1 MKERLR
7 YRSWTIGAKTL
18 VSHALLALFAIVF
31 ACVVAYALSFRYVQ
45 DQAMEELVQQAE
57 YIASCD
63 VTDGTELSIPDEKTI
78 EQYQSLTSSMV
89 LYVDRDYLATHI
101 GASGEPTPGGPEFA
115 RLEII
120 SSIDRQ
126 FVARMFEGE
135 TVADIR
141 RFDFASGVILFA
153 GSPVRNTA
161 GKVVG
166 GVILAQPVAQLHKLT
181 TALQMLLIMA
191 AAVTVLLAVVM
202 AMKMTQ
208 VLTNP
213 IRRLTQVARRISEG
227 EYGAR
232 IALGT
237 QDELGE
243 LGNTLNTLSARLSNI
258 IERLRE
264 ERDKLELIVGSIG
277 EGIIAVDANFEV
289 THKNQAFLELMELSD
304 EELAPLEGTQ
314 ALAALHK
321 LLEECM
327 RTGARCRARWDNPS
341 QRKIAATASPLFGE
355 RGENI
360 GAVCL
365 IQDVSEAE
373 RLEQL
378 RRDYV
383 ANISHELRTPLTGIR
398 GMVEPLMD
406 GYIDTEEEKADCYRV
421 IYQETLRLEKLV
433 REMLDMSRLQDGR
446 VTLEME
452 ELELP
457 GIIDA
462 AVRRMKPMA
471 DEAKVELICDTGGA
485 RLRCMGNEDRIL
497 QVLIIFIDNAL
508 SFTPSGGRVTVYARE
523 EPERVRVGV
532 VDTGVGIEPKDLPFI
547 WERFY
552 KADKSRMRTS
562 GTGLGLA
569 VAKLVVELM
578 GGEIG
583 VNTRVGEG
591 SEFFFTLNKKEGDV
605 ENAKDGA
612 KADGAAAGAFA
623 SDSAGAGRNDRRTP
637 GRRVFG
643 RRGRGTAGND
653 ARPDGR

>member
-1 MKERLR
+1 M
-7 YRSWTIGAKTL
+7 
-18 VSHALLALFAIVF
+18 
-31 ACVVAYALSFRYVQ
+31 
-45 DQAMEELVQQAE
+45 
-57 YIASCD
+57 
-63 VTDGTELSIPDEKTI
+63 
-78 EQYQSLTSSMV
+78 
-89 LYVDRDYLATHI
+89 
-101 GASGEPTPGGPEFA
+101 
-115 RLEII
+115 
-120 SSIDRQ
+120 
-126 FVARMFEGE
+126 
-135 TVADIR
+135 
-141 RFDFASGVILFA
+141 
-153 GSPVRNTA
+153 
-161 GKVVG
+161 
-166 GVILAQPVAQLHKLT
+166 
-181 TALQMLLIMA
+181 
-191 AAVTVLLAVVM
+191 
-202 AMKMTQ
+202 
-208 VLTNP
+208 
-213 IRRLTQVARRISEG
+213 ARRISEG

-243 LGNTLNTLSARLSNI
+243 LGNTLNTLSARLSNV

-264 ERDKLELIVGSIG
+264 ERDKLELIIGSIG
-277 EGIIAVDANFEV
+277 EGIIAVNADFEV
-289 THKNQAFLELMELSD
+289 THKNQAFLELMESGD
-304 EELAPLEGTQ
+304 EELAAFEGTE
-314 ALAALHK
+314 ALCALHK
-321 LLEECM
+321 LLENCM
-327 RTGARCRARWDNPS
+327 KTGARCKARWDNPS

-462 AVRRMKPMA
+462 AVRRMKSMA
-471 DEAKVELICDTGGA
+471 DEAKVELVADTGSA

-508 SFTPSGGRVTVYARE
+508 SFTPSGGRVTIYARE

-583 VNTRVGEG
+583 VNTKVGEG
-591 SEFFFTLNKKEGDV
+591 SEFYFTLNKKEGDV
-605 ENAKDGA
+605 EHAKDDA
-612 KADGAAAGAFA
+612 KTDGAAAGAFA

-643 RRGRGTAGND
+643 RRGRGTAGDD
-653 ARPDGR
+653 AHPDGR